1 MAYLHHKPDST
12 VIKLALYDTKRQSL
26 AIQFHSNT
34 VWVYMDVAIEVY
46 DELISA
52 ESTGAY
58 FNKHIRNI
66 YPSER
71 FIVGSEWNTIR
82 EKFLGKE
89 KEAEIQE

>member
-1 MAYLHHKPDST
+1 MAYLHHKPDSS
-12 VIKLALYDTKRQSL
+12 VIKFALYDTKRESL

-34 VWVYMDVAIEVY
+34 VWVYLDVSLEVY

-52 ESTGAY
+52 ESAGAY

-66 YPSER
+66 YASER
-71 FIVGSEWNTIR
+71 FIIGSEWNNLR

-89 KEAEIQE
+89 KEAEI